1 MANGETNGKIWGVSI
16 DKWVVVFQSVG
27 VPTLI
32 VLFLMWLAYSYV
44 PPIVDGHLKLLERTS
59 ETLAAME
66 KTLAQ
71 SNAILSEVN
80 DVSQGTKLFMES
92 VCDDHR
98 VADEKL
104 DIIIEQT
111 EP

>member
-1 MANGETNGKIWGVSI
+1 MANGETNGRVWGVPI
-16 DKWVVVFQSVG
+16 DKWVLVIQSVG

-59 ETLAAME
+59 ETLEAME
-66 KTLAQ
+66 KTLKQ
-71 SNAILSEVN
+71 SNAILAEVS
-80 DVSQGTKLFMES
+80 VVGQETRVFMQQ
-92 VCDDHR
+92 VCQEHKTH
-98 VADEKL
+98 DEKL
-104 DIIIEQT
+104 DTIIEQT